1 MAVRGVRRQ
10 GLVAKADP
18 SAGVMSEGIGAADES
33 CSEKARV
40 QRAAAT
46 GGPLSVEAK
55 TLK

>member
-18 SAGVMSEGIGAADES
+18 SAGEMSEGTGAAGEE
-33 CSEKARV
+33 CREKARV

-46 GGPLSVEAK
+46 GGPLSVEEARFK
-55 TLK
+55 